1 MVAAVPHLWWCQ
13 ISILLVK
20 PEFSS
25 VQSPILHVFLS
36 WNSSK
41 PTTSVSKPTLF
52 PFNRNLRHSI
62 AHVWWSNPY
71 VSWTFFIIYVIP
83 IIYIYIQLYEI
94 WSNMFDNCIYHDI
107 VYTIILYIL
116 GYDYIIYHYNPNMID
131 YFWWVVSPPTSSPE
145 KWWSDSNRSTS
156 SSCLNQRFWEY
167 W

>member
-1 MVAAVPHLWWCQ
+1 MQRLKENPWCTGFQKLSVLQSFSLKLLHSMQFSLLAAVPHLWWCQ

-41 PTTSVSKPTLF
+41 PITSVSKPTLF

-83 IIYIYIQLYEI
+83 IIYIYNYTKYDRTCLI
-94 WSNMFDNCIYHDI
+94 I
-107 VYTIILYIL
+107 VYTMILYTPLYCI
-116 GYDYIIYHYNPNMID
+116 YWDTII
-131 YFWWVVSPPTSSPE
+131 
-145 KWWSDSNRSTS
+145 
-156 SSCLNQRFWEY
+156 
-167 W
+167 

>member
-1 MVAAVPHLWWCQ
+1 MVAAVPPLWWCQ

-41 PTTSVSKPTLF
+41 PITSVSKPTLF
-52 PFNRNLRHSI
+52 PFNRNLRHLI

-83 IIYIYIQLYEI
+83 IIYIYNYTKYI
-94 WSNMFDNCIYHDI
+94 FDNCIYHDI

-116 GYDYIIYHYNPNMID
+116 GYDYYIIYHYNPNMIE
-131 YFWWVVSPPTSSPE
+131 YVWWAVSP
-145 KWWSDSNRSTS
+145 STS
-156 SSCLNQRFWEY
+156 SSQKYDGPIRIDSPFLHALNQRFWEY